1 MKFDWS
7 TELLMVL
14 QLDSQLVPKKVW
26 MMDNRM
32 EQMLVPRLGLEKVR
46 HLVVMK
52 FDWWTELQMVLR
64 LKSQLVLK

>member
-1 MKFDWS
+1 
-7 TELLMVL
+7 MVL

-32 EQMLVPRLGLEKVR
+32 EQMLVPRLGSEKVR
-46 HLVVMK
+46 NLVVMK